1 MKELNMILKEIELNS
16 INFSDD
22 EFLISYPLKYDNV
35 KESIEKI
42 GLINPPILY
51 VGDAYMRPLRLNKF
65 KIVSGFKRVF
75 ALRDLDRKKISC
87 FIISNNYT
95 AIELLQLSI
104 LDNSLNRQFNP
115 IEKSIAINKLGKYV
129 PKDNILNNY
138 FKYLGLEPSEKLYIL
153 YESLISLEDD
163 IKLAIANNE
172 LSERSGANLLG
183 FSKKDRL
190 ALFDF
195 LVQLKPSVSKQNEI
209 IELVFEISKRE
220 NISVKNVIRA
230 GEIDTIFSNKKLSV
244 IQKLERV
251 REYLKK
257 RRYPQLTKLEE
268 EFESLKKSIG
278 ISQDMKFYPPAFFE
292 GNNYEMYLSFSKISQ
307 LKKQITILNKMIDS
321 EELKNVI
328 ER

>member
-1 MKELNMILKEIELNS
+1 MKKLNMILKEIELNS

-75 ALRDLDRKKISC
+75 ALRDLNRKKISC

-95 AIELLQLSI
+95 AIELLQLLI
-104 LDNSLNRQFNP
+104 FDNSLIRQFNP
-115 IEKSIAINKLGKYV
+115 IEKSIIINKLSKYV
-129 PKDNILNNY
+129 SRDTIINKY
-138 FKYLGLEPSEKLYIL
+138 FKHLGLEPSKKLYAL

-220 NISVKNVIRA
+220 NISVKNIIRS

-257 RRYPQLTKLEE
+257 KRYPQLTKLEE

-292 GNNYEMYLSFSKISQ
+292 GNNYEMHLSFSKISQ

>member
-1 MKELNMILKEIELNS
+1 MKKLNMILKEIELNS

-75 ALRDLDRKKISC
+75 ALRDLNRKKISC

-95 AIELLQLSI
+95 AIELLQLLI
-104 LDNSLNRQFNP
+104 FDNSLIRQFNP
-115 IEKSIAINKLGKYV
+115 IEKSIIINKLSKYV
-129 PKDNILNNY
+129 SRDTIINKY
-138 FKYLGLEPSEKLYIL
+138 FKHLGLEPSKKLYAL

-230 GEIDTIFSNKKLSV
+230 GEIDTIFSNQKLL
-244 IQKLERV
+244 IPQKLERV

-257 RRYPQLTKLEE
+257 RRFPQLTKLEE

-278 ISQDMKFYPPAFFE
+278 ISQDMKFYPPTFFE
-292 GNNYEMYLSFSKISQ
+292 GNNYEMHLSFSKISQ

>member
-1 MKELNMILKEIELNS
+1 MKKLNMILKEIELNS

-22 EFLISYPLKYDNV
+22 EFLISYPLKYVNV

-42 GLINPPILY
+42 GLINPPLL
-51 VGDAYMRPLRLNKF
+51 VGTEHCSVPTVGKF

-75 ALRDLDRKKISC
+75 ALRDLDRKTITC

-95 AIELLQLSI
+95 AIELLQLAI
-104 LDNSLNRQFNP
+104 FDNSLTRQFNP
-115 IEKSIAINKLGKYV
+115 IEKSIIINKLSKYV
-129 PKDNILNNY
+129 SKDTIINEY
-138 FKYLGLEPSEKLYIL
+138 FEHLGLEPSEKLYVL
-153 YESLISLEDD
+153 YEPLINLEDD

-172 LSERSGANLLG
+172 LSDRTGANLLG
-183 FSKKDRL
+183 FVKKDRL

-195 LVQLKPSVSKQNEI
+195 LIQLKPSVSKQNEI

-220 NISVKNVIRA
+220 NIAVNAVIKA
-230 GEIDTIFSNKKLSV
+230 GEIDTIFSNQKFS
-244 IQKLERV
+244 IPQKLERV

-268 EFESLKKSIG
+268 DFESFKKSIG

-292 GNNYEMYLSFSKISQ
+292 GNNYEIHLSFSKISQ
-307 LKKQITILNKMIDS
+307 LKKQITILHKMIDS
-321 EELKNVI
+321 EKLKNVI

>member
-1 MKELNMILKEIELNS
+1 MKKLNLILKEIELNS

-75 ALRDLDRKKISC
+75 ALRDLNRKKISC

-95 AIELLQLSI
+95 AIELLQLLI
-104 LDNSLNRQFNP
+104 FDNSLIRQFNP
-115 IEKSIAINKLGKYV
+115 IEKSIIINKLSKYV
-129 PKDNILNNY
+129 SRDTIINKY
-138 FKYLGLEPSEKLYIL
+138 FKHLGLEPSKKLYAL

-220 NISVKNVIRA
+220 NISVKNIIRS
-230 GEIDTIFSNKKLSV
+230 GEIDRIFSNQKLSI

-257 RRYPQLTKLEE
+257 RRFPQLTKLEE
-268 EFESLKKSIG
+268 EFESLKKRIG

-292 GNNYEMYLSFSKISQ
+292 GNNYEMHLSFSKISQ
-307 LKKQITILNKMIDS
+307 LKKQITILNKMMNS

-328 ER
+328 EG

>member
-1 MKELNMILKEIELNS
+1 MKKLNMILKEIELNS

-75 ALRDLDRKKISC
+75 ALRDLNRKKISC

-95 AIELLQLSI
+95 AIELLQLLI
-104 LDNSLNRQFNP
+104 FDNSLIRQFNP
-115 IEKSIAINKLGKYV
+115 IEKSIIINKLSKYV
-129 PKDNILNNY
+129 SRDTIINKY
-138 FKYLGLEPSEKLYIL
+138 FKHLGLEPSKKLYAL

-220 NISVKNVIRA
+220 NISVKNIIRS

-292 GNNYEMYLSFSKISQ
+292 GNNYEMHLSFSKISQ

>member
-1 MKELNMILKEIELNS
+1 MKKLNMILKEIELNS

-75 ALRDLDRKKISC
+75 ALRDLDRKKITC

-95 AIELLQLSI
+95 AVELLQLSI

-138 FKYLGLEPSEKLYIL
+138 FKYLGLEPSEKLYAL
-153 YESLISLEDD
+153 YEPLINLEDD

-220 NISVKNVIRA
+220 NIAVNAVIKA
-230 GEIDTIFSNKKLSV
+230 GEIDTIFSNQKFS
-244 IQKLERV
+244 IPQKLERV

-257 RRYPQLTKLEE
+257 RRFPQLTKLEE
-268 EFESLKKSIG
+268 EFESFKKSIG
-278 ISQDMKFYPPAFFE
+278 VSQDMKFYPPAFFE
-292 GNNYEMYLSFSKISQ
+292 GNNYEIHLSFSKISQ
-307 LKKQITILNKMIDS
+307 LKKQITILHKMIES